1 VPLRKRGRIVGALQL
16 VMTESRR
23 LYTEEDFTLA
33 EAIAARVAS
42 TLENRRLS
50 HQQREIASAL
60 QASLLPDE
68 LPAIPGIEMA
78 VRYWANG
85 DAVEVG
91 GDFYDSFPIRDDVWG
106 LVIGDVCG
114 TGPSAAGIT
123 GLARHT
129 IAASAW
135 HGDDHS
141 TVLQNLNRT
150 LRARNANTF
159 CTALYATLDTG
170 GDATTLEFASAGHPL
185 PVLVT
190 AAGDVRTVGTP
201 GRLAGVFDH
210 VEVTVTS
217 LTLDRGD
224 SIVFYT
230 DGATDVVPP
239 YGLTPAQL
247 EELARDA
254 ASGWPDAGEIAD
266 RLDDSLSAILPIEDR
281 HDDIAILV
289 VCVT

>member
-1 VPLRKRGRIVGALQL
+1 
-16 VMTESRR
+16 MMS
-23 LYTEEDFTLA
+23 
-33 EAIAARVAS
+33 
-42 TLENRRLS
+42 
-50 HQQREIASAL
+50 
-60 QASLLPDE
+60 
-68 LPAIPGIEMA
+68 
-78 VRYWANG
+78 
-85 DAVEVG
+85 
-91 GDFYDSFPIRDDVWG
+91 
-106 LVIGDVCG
+106 G

-170 GDATTLEFASAGHPL
+170 GDATILEFASAGHPL

-190 AAGDVRTVGTP
+190 AAGEVRTVGTP

-210 VEVTVTS
+210 VDVTVTS

-247 EELARDA
+247 EELVRDA
-254 ASGWPDAGEIAD
+254 ASGWPDPGEIAD